1 MREASPRGSR
11 PRRARCH
18 FFTLPSMNTMSTAA
32 APRSRRRP
40 RRCPHKPV
48 VTSSSAISTRS
59 ALFADLDRSDLVLA
73 ASQSGAIWFY
83 YETT

>member
-1 MREASPRGSR
+1 
-11 PRRARCH
+11 
-18 FFTLPSMNTMSTAA
+18 MSTAA

-40 RRCPHKPV
+40 RRRVRTTPGDLVERDQHQIRP
-48 VTSSSAISTRS
+48 
-59 ALFADLDRSDLVLA
+59 LADLDRSDLVLA

>member
-1 MREASPRGSR
+1 L
-11 PRRARCH
+11 
-18 FFTLPSMNTMSTAA
+18 TTAA
-32 APRSRRRP
+32 TSD
-40 RRCPHKPV
+40 PHNLM

-59 ALFADLDRSDLVLA
+59 APLADLDRSDLVLA